1 MANGLLGIGTSGL
14 LAYQRAMATIG
25 HNISNAN
32 TPGYSRQRLDLG
44 TRYPEWVAAGFQGRG
59 VDTLTVRRVYD
70 DFVSGQ
76 LRSHTVANSEMQFFH
91 GLSSAVD
98 NLLAD
103 SEGGLGGALQSFF
116 AALQDVADDPGS
128 LAARQAFYR
137 QSGTL
142 TDRFQYLSRR
152 FDDLRT
158 DINGQLRTDV
168 TEINALAGSI
178 AKLNG
183 EIVSE
188 ISRSSGQVPN
198 DLMDQRDALVLQLAE
213 YVQVSTVEQDDGAL
227 SVFVGKGQAMVL
239 GEQASQL
246 SVQSGRPDPAQL
258 EIVLTTDSGAGTPI
272 TAALSGGKL
281 GGILNFRAQ
290 VLDPAQNEFG
300 RIAVSLGT
308 AFNQQQRMGVD
319 LDGALGREFFAVP
332 APTVLPSAAN
342 SGSVTVAFADV
353 SELDTAD
360 YRLRFDGSVWSLT
373 RVGDGQAVSLS
384 GSGTA
389 ADPFVA
395 EGLSIVVGPGAAAGD
410 NYLIQPT
417 RNAAGGLK
425 MALSSAREIAAAAP
439 ILAAAGVAN
448 RGTGAITPGMVTDI
462 DNPAFQAPPGQLTPP
477 LLVRFTGPNSY
488 EIVDQSTMTVLD
500 TGSYDPAQGKDL
512 FPSDNLGL
520 DFGYRARI
528 DGAPAAGD
536 EFSITFN
543 SGGVGDNRNALLLAE
558 LQTRPLMNRG
568 TTGLTQAY
576 GELVAGVGATTKQAE
591 INAATQQFSLDQAW
605 ASREAV
611 SGVNL
616 DEEAAELVRFQQ
628 AYQAAAQ
635 VVAAADQMFQAL
647 LGAVRR

>member
-239 GEQASQL
+239 GEQA
-246 SVQSGRPDPAQL
+246 R
-258 EIVLTTDSGAGTPI
+258 
-272 TAALSGGKL
+272 
-281 GGILNFRAQ
+281 
-290 VLDPAQNEFG
+290 
-300 RIAVSLGT
+300 
-308 AFNQQQRMGVD
+308 
-319 LDGALGREFFAVP
+319 
-332 APTVLPSAAN
+332 
-342 SGSVTVAFADV
+342 
-353 SELDTAD
+353 
-360 YRLRFDGSVWSLT
+360 Y
-373 RVGDGQAVSLS
+373 
-384 GSGTA
+384 
-389 ADPFVA
+389 
-395 EGLSIVVGPGAAAGD
+395 
-410 NYLIQPT
+410 
-417 RNAAGGLK
+417 
-425 MALSSAREIAAAAP
+425 
-439 ILAAAGVAN
+439 
-448 RGTGAITPGMVTDI
+448 
-462 DNPAFQAPPGQLTPP
+462 
-477 LLVRFTGPNSY
+477 
-488 EIVDQSTMTVLD
+488 
-500 TGSYDPAQGKDL
+500 
-512 FPSDNLGL
+512 
-520 DFGYRARI
+520 
-528 DGAPAAGD
+528 
-536 EFSITFN
+536 
-543 SGGVGDNRNALLLAE
+543 
-558 LQTRPLMNRG
+558 
-568 TTGLTQAY
+568 
-576 GELVAGVGATTKQAE
+576 
-591 INAATQQFSLDQAW
+591 
-605 ASREAV
+605 
-611 SGVNL
+611 
-616 DEEAAELVRFQQ
+616 
-628 AYQAAAQ
+628 
-635 VVAAADQMFQAL
+635 
-647 LGAVRR
+647 